1 MRAVNLR
8 VLSVK
13 VRDDILPLYEK
24 SLSNRDEEIKIRN
37 DEIDLIRSLV
47 EELSRHKITE
57 EGLDKWFYSFS
68 IPQISKEFDLL
79 KVGENNKVVNIE
91 LKSQEVTCDRI
102 KRQLE
107 QNRYYLEHIAENI
120 YSFTCVRLPNGMI
133 KVYKLEDEKLI
144 LSTFGEIITIVSSV
158 KNAVQN
164 NLESLFEPKK
174 FLVSPLN
181 TPKIFLES
189 RYYLTGH
196 QEEIKSRIIRT
207 INGTVNETLLWGIRG
222 NPGTGKTLLL
232 YDIAKELS
240 DSYRVGMIHSGMLN
254 EGHKY
259 LNSHMKMDIIEA
271 KSVTEEWISRY
282 NVICVDETQR
292 LHTDSMNLIID
303 KINSE
308 KLRMCIFSYD
318 PNQALSRKELA
329 RDNAKRLSELSG
341 FREVVLSDKIR
352 TNKELRYFIKNM
364 MRLRDKPN
372 NPVNYE
378 NIDIVYAGNLNDLDA
393 ITRYYRN
400 IGYELITFT
409 PSLYPSPYNSGGD
422 CMNRYP
428 CCLNSHQVIGQEFD
442 KVLIVMDSNFKY
454 DSNGEL
460 EAKIHPNPDYLFPK
474 LFYQNITRAR
484 EKLCIVVMGNIELF
498 EKLLRIKE
506 NA

>member
-13 VRDDILPLYEK
+13 VRGILPLYER
-24 SLSNRDEEIKIRN
+24 SLSNRDEEITIRN

-79 KVGENNKVVNIE
+79 KIGANDKVVNIE

-107 QNRYYLEHIAENI
+107 QNRHYLEHISENI
-120 YSFTCVRLPNGMI
+120 YSFTCVSLPNGII
-133 KVYKLEDEKLI
+133 KVYKLENEKLI
-144 LSTFGEIITIVSSV
+144 LSTFEEIITIVNSIQD
-158 KNAVQN
+158 AVQN

-181 TPKIFLES
+181 TPEIFLKN

-196 QEEIKSRIIRT
+196 QEEIKSKIIGDIKR
-207 INGTVNETLLWGIRG
+207 TVNGTLLWGIRG

-254 EGHKY
+254 KGHTY
-259 LNSHMKMDIIEA
+259 LNSHMDVEIMEA
-271 KSVTEEWISRY
+271 KFVTEDWISKY
-282 NVICVDETQR
+282 NVICVDEAQR

-303 KINSE
+303 KINSK

-318 PNQALSRKELA
+318 PNQALSRKELE
-329 RDNAKRLSELSG
+329 RDNAKRLSELIG
-341 FREVVLSDKIR
+341 FREEVLSDKIR

-372 NPVNYE
+372 KPVNYE
-378 NIDIVYAGNLNDLDA
+378 NIDIVYAGDLNDSDA
-393 ITRYYRN
+393 ITRYYRHK
-400 IGYELITFT
+400 GYELITFT

-422 CMNRYP
+422 CINHYKNFR
-428 CCLNSHQVIGQEFD
+428 NSHQVIGQEFD

-484 EKLCIVVMGNIELF
+484 EKLCIVVVGNIELF

-506 NA
+506 ND